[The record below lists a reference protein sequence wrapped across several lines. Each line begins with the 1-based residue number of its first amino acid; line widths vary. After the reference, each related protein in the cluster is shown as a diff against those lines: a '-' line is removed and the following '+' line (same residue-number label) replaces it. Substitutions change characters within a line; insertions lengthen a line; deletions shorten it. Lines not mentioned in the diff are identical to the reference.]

1 MSRELRAQ
9 RLRLLA
15 LAGVVAPLVMIL
27 IGYILGV
34 ALRDEWL
41 DLWRLP
47 GWRSVLYGVATA
59 VLSMGMVYG
68 LYRSSPF
75 FERAL
80 KESGVKV
87 GEEALRMAGYPVM
100 FVVVSAA
107 GLGEEI
113 LFRGGLQPTIGII
126 PTALLFGFSHGG
138 WRREMWAYALAAS
151 GSGALFGLAYKMT
164 GDLWVPIIAH
174 VLHNIAATVLLGQED
189 EEDEAEEMTGVGLPA
204 DWAAPEADSS
214 EREDLSEWEYSDEPD
229 VGLGSVDPAEP
240 EPDGSCSDEAGGA
253 ANHAEAGEPVPDET
267 DDAEPGPEDRKPGA
281 GDT

>member
-15 LAGVVAPLVMIL
+15 LAGVIAPLVMIL

-41 DLWRLP
+41 DLWRVP
-47 GWRSVLYGVATA
+47 GWRSVLFGILTA
-59 VLSMGMVYG
+59 ALSMGMVYG

-107 GLGEEI
+107 GIGEEI
-113 LFRGGLQPTIGII
+113 LFRGGLQPTIGLI

-151 GSGALFGLAYKMT
+151 GSGALFGLAYWMT

-174 VLHNIAATVLLGQED
+174 VLHNIAATVLLGQDD
-189 EEDEAEEMTGVGLPA
+189 EEEEAEELPA
-204 DWAAPEADSS
+204 ADSATA
-214 EREDLSEWEYSDEPD
+214 WEFSDETD
-229 VGLGSVDPAEP
+229 VGLGSDDPADP
-240 EPDGSCSDEAGGA
+240 EPVELESNDAGGA
-253 ANHAEAGEPVPDET
+253 AFDAEAGEPVPDET
-267 DDAEPGPEDRKPGA
+267 DHAETGAEDRKPGA
-281 GDT
+281 GEP